1 MKVYVTPPK
10 NHYYILLVI
19 FILLLF
25 ENSVFAVSCRE
36 LDSTEKIK
44 SFMNESHL
52 SSPFLRKNV
61 SVTVILDA
69 CEGKVC
75 KSKSKREAQKETLHI
90 QRLENKRRIFAEKG
104 PNAPRCLIQRGARR
118 FVCSSC
124 GAVSNENC
132 RSFPSDES
140 TIFPGTN
147 IDSADFEFVSGNV
160 KKMKCSKLK
169 NPKFFKIETLMN
181 TDSGDSEKSYDR
193 VLSFFDKEKD
203 GKHSSASKINI

>member
-1 MKVYVTPPK
+1 MPK
-10 NHYYILLVI
+10 NHYCILLII
-19 FILLLF
+19 FIFLLF
-25 ENSVFAVSCRE
+25 KDFVFAVSCKE
-36 LDSTEKIK
+36 LDSPEKIK

-75 KSKSKREAQKETLHI
+75 KSKSKREAQKETLLI
-90 QRLENKRRIFAEKG
+90 QRLDNKRRIFAQEG
-104 PNAPRCLIQRGARR
+104 PNAPRCVIQRGARR

-140 TIFPGTN
+140 TIFLVQTLIQPILSLFPKMWKRWSVPNSKIQN
-147 IDSADFEFVSGNV
+147 IL
-160 KKMKCSKLK
+160 KLK
-169 NPKFFKIETLMN
+169 P
-181 TDSGDSEKSYDR
+181 
-193 VLSFFDKEKD
+193 
-203 GKHSSASKINI
+203 